1 MIESK
6 ARGVLLGLAAGDAL
20 GRPVEFSTR
29 SAIESEYGTLTE
41 MVGQG
46 TWNQPAGTTTDDTAQ
61 ALAIARSLVERGEFD
76 PTDIAERF
84 VAWYESDPFDI
95 GAMTRDSIR
104 RLQQGEPWHEAG
116 ANVWRNRPEGQN
128 AGNGS
133 VMRAPPLAVAFMEDD
148 SQLVEVSRKS
158 SKITHADQRCT
169 YGTAVLNLT
178 IAAILRGDADPLGL
192 AIATVEDD
200 APQELL
206 DSLAPL
212 VSEGSEPQLATS
224 GYVIHT
230 LQTALHDGLRAESAE
245 EAIVQAV
252 NRGGDTD
259 TVGAV
264 TGAITGARFGADA
277 IPDRWT
283 EEINE
288 QGEIEQLAE
297 GLSVL

>member
-1 MIESK
+1 MTESEV
-6 ARGVLLGLAAGDAL
+6 RGVLLGLAAGDAL
-20 GRPVEFSTR
+20 GRPVEFSPR
-29 SAIESEYGTLTE
+29 SVIESEYGTLTE

-46 TWNQPAGTTTDDTAQ
+46 AWNQPAGTTTDDTAQ
-61 ALAIARSLVERGEFD
+61 ALAIARSLVEQGEFD
-76 PTDIAERF
+76 PTDIADRF
-84 VAWYESDPFDI
+84 VAWYESEPFDV

-104 RLQQGEPWHEAG
+104 RIKQGDPWYEAG
-116 ANVWRNRPEGQN
+116 EKVWKNRPEGQN

-133 VMRAPPLAVAFMEDD
+133 LMRAPPLAVVFMEDD
-148 SQLVEVSRKS
+148 SQLEEVSRKS
-158 SKITHADQRCT
+158 SKITHADRRCT
-169 YGTAVLNLT
+169 YGAAVLNLT
-178 IAAILRGDADPLGL
+178 IASILRGDTNPLDR

-206 DSLAPL
+206 KVLVPL
-212 VSEGSEPQLATS
+212 VSEGLEPQLATT
-224 GYVIHT
+224 GFVLHT
-230 LQTALHDGLRAESAE
+230 LQTALHDGLRTDTAE

-264 TGAITGARFGADA
+264 TGGIAGARFGADA

-288 QGEIEQLAE
+288 QGEIQQLADR
-297 GLSVL
+297 LKTL